1 MKIHGCLGLLL
12 LIASWYC
19 LLHRIEPFT
28 TYFYCFAWWSYI
40 MVADA
45 LLLKLRGRS
54 LLIHRSREL
63 LAMLPISVFIWLL
76 FEAYNFRINNWL
88 YYVAP
93 MPSWL
98 RWLSYAVAYATV
110 LPAIFITSD
119 LVETITGRPSGKSA
133 SECDPAL
140 PGVSARPS
148 PVLLVL
154 GCALTLL
161 PLLLPRYFS
170 PAVWIGPILLL
181 DPLLEKVQIRSLSS
195 SVRAGDRRRVWN
207 LMLGGLLCGLLWEFM
222 NYWAG
227 SKWVYT
233 VPFFGKWK
241 LFEMPALGYLGF
253 LPFALECWILY
264 HGLRAAAHMMP
275 VRAAR
280 IAWWLGLV
288 ILSLLIMRGIDRYT
302 VIQSAVHIIPET
314 HLSGALTN
322 VNNL

>member
-1 MKIHGCLGLLL
+1 M
-12 LIASWYC
+12 A
-19 LLHRIEPFT
+19 
-28 TYFYCFAWWSYI
+28 
-40 MVADA
+40 ADA

-54 LLIHRSREL
+54 LLIHRGRQF

-76 FEAYNFRINNWL
+76 FEAYNFRINNWS

-93 MPSWL
+93 MPTWL
-98 RWLSYAVAYATV
+98 RWLSYAIAYATV

-119 LVETITGRPSGKSA
+119 LVETISGRPSGKSA

-148 PVLLVL
+148 PVFLVL

-161 PLLLPRYFS
+161 PLLLPRYFF
-170 PAVWIGPILLL
+170 PAVWVGPILLL
-181 DPLLEKVQIRSLSS
+181 DPLLEKVKIRSLSS
-195 SVRAGDRRRVWN
+195 SVHAGDRRRIWN

-227 SKWVYT
+227 SKWIYT

-241 LFEMPALGYLGF
+241 LFEMPVLGYLGF

-264 HGLRAAAHMMP
+264 HGLRAAARMMP
-275 VRAAR
+275 VRATR
-280 IAWWLGLV
+280 IVWWLGLV
-288 ILSLLIMRGIDRYT
+288 ILSLFIMRGIDRYT
-302 VIQSAVHIIPET
+302 VIPSAEYVTPEK
-314 HLSGALTN
+314 HLSGVLTN
-322 VNNL
+322 VSNS